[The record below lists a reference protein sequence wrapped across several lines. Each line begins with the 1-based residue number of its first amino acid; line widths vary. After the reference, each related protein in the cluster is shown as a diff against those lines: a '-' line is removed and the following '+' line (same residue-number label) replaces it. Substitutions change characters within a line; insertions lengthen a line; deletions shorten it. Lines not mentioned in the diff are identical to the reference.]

1 MHMSILAELRLEL
14 KANSEEKIGYL
25 QSSLFQGV
33 LMEHINKDYAETIH
47 QTGLH
52 PYSMYISSHD
62 SLTWIIRTIN
72 DDAYHNII
80 EPLLALD
87 FKSFDLK
94 KKEITVDITNKS
106 ITTITYEDLMKS
118 FNSDSTDK
126 YIKVSFESPT
136 AFKSNEAYVFMP
148 DIRLVFGSLM
158 RKYSAASS
166 DTDMTDEETLQYI
179 TDHTAIQDYKI
190 RSTRFHLEGTRIPS
204 YLGEVTFRFRGTDTM
219 ARYARMLLE
228 FGEYSGVGIKC
239 GMGMG
244 AIRIIREGK

>member
-1 MHMSILAELRLEL
+1 MSLLAELRLDL
-14 KANSEEKIGYL
+14 KVNSEEKIGHL

-33 LMEHINKDYAETIH
+33 LMENINKDYAEIIH

-52 PYSMYISSHD
+52 PYSMYISNRD

-80 EPLLALD
+80 EPLLAPQ

-94 KKEITVDITNKS
+94 KKEVSVDITNKG

-118 FNSDSTDK
+118 FNSDSTEK
-126 YIKVSFESPT
+126 YIKVSFEAPT
-136 AFKSNEAYVFMP
+136 AFKSNDAYVFMP
-148 DIRLVFGSLM
+148 DVRLVFGSLM
-158 RKYSAASS
+158 RKYSVASS

-179 TDHTAIQDYKI
+179 IDHTVIQDFKI
-190 RSTRFHLEGTRIPS
+190 RSTRFHLEGTKIPS
-204 YLGEVTFRFRGTDTM
+204 FIGEVTFRFRGTDTM

-244 AIRIIREGK
+244 AIKIIKEEK

>member
-1 MHMSILAELRLEL
+1 MSLLAELRLDL
-14 KANSEEKIGYL
+14 KVNSEEKIGHL

-33 LMEHINKDYAETIH
+33 LMENINKDYAEIIH

-52 PYSMYISSHD
+52 PYSMYISNRD

-80 EPLLALD
+80 EPILAPQ
-87 FKSFDLK
+87 FKLFDLK
-94 KKEITVDITNKS
+94 KKEITIDITNKS
-106 ITTITYEDLMKS
+106 ISTITYEDLMKS

-136 AFKSNEAYVFMP
+136 AFKSNDAYVFMP
-148 DIRLVFGSLM
+148 DARLVFGSLM

-179 TDHTAIQDYKI
+179 IDHTAIQDFKI
-190 RSTRFHLEGTRIPS
+190 RSTRFHLEGTKIPS
-204 YLGEVTFRFRGTDTM
+204 FIGEVTFRFRGTDTM

-244 AIRIIREGK
+244 AIKIIKEEK

>member
-1 MHMSILAELRLEL
+1 MSLLAELRLDL
-14 KANSEEKIGYL
+14 KVNSEEKIGHL

-33 LMEHINKDYAETIH
+33 LMENINKDYAETIH

-52 PYSMYISSHD
+52 PYSMCISNKEG
-62 SLTWIIRTIN
+62 LIWTIRTIN

-80 EPLLALD
+80 EPLLAPQ
-87 FKSFDLK
+87 FKSFELK
-94 KKEITVDITNKS
+94 KKETTVDVINKS
-106 ITTITYEDLMKS
+106 ITTVSYEDLMKT

-126 YIKVSFESPT
+126 YLTVSFESPT

-148 DIRLVFGSLM
+148 DVRLVFGSLM

-166 DTDMTDEETLQYI
+166 DMEMTDEETLQYI
-179 TDHTAIQDYKI
+179 INHTAIQDYRIK
-190 RSTRFHLEGTRIPS
+190 STRFHLEGTKIPAFV
-204 YLGEVTFRFRGTDTM
+204 GDVTFRFRGTDTM
-219 ARYARMLLE
+219 ARYARLLLE

-244 AIRIIREGK
+244 SIRIIREEK